1 MTGDAAA
8 RRPRSPRPQ
17 KPWSP
22 RSRRLITALI
32 DACERRDAD
41 AIGKLLRRTVE
52 LTIDS
57 GGSIPI
63 RNHARGRTDVISLL
77 LNVIATFP
85 RTRLTRGEINGQ
97 PGVIIVSAQQV
108 VGILSASRRGGR
120 LHRIWIVVNPEKLR
134 HWNAD

>member
-1 MTGDAAA
+1 MTGDAS

-17 KPWSP
+17 KAWSP

-41 AIGKLLRRTVE
+41 AIGRLLRRTVE

-63 RNHARGRTDVISLL
+63 RNHARGSTDVISLL
-77 LNVIATFP
+77 LNLIATFP
-85 RTRLTRGEINGQ
+85 RARLARGEINGQ

-108 VGILSASRRGGR
+108 VGILIPSRLGGR
-120 LHRIWIVVNPEKLR
+120 LQHMWVVVNPDKLR
-134 HWNAD
+134 HWNAP